1 MASWPRPLT
10 QKRQRIRHLRPTRTR
25 FEASDARRDFG
36 FRISN
41 FGFSLSVN
49 RNSGLSSIRNRKSA
63 ISISMSIYRRVL
75 AYYRPFWPQTIF
87 GLLLSLCGIGLNLLK
102 PWPLKFIVDQ
112 ILPSFAR
119 GSQTNT
125 FIGFQLFAGHLR
137 IPTSPI
143 LSVHG
148 LIAALCLALIAIQLV
163 WGAINWITSYL
174 FVKIGLQALLKLRTD
189 LYAYLQSL
197 SLKYHDAR
205 RSSDSSFRVAYD
217 SQSIQTIYNKG
228 FTNIFGSI
236 ITLVGTFVI
245 MVRLDWQLTLLSLAI
260 VPLIVGAIYFFAH
273 RIRRE
278 STFIQEQES
287 AMLAQ
292 AQEGLSSI
300 RMVHAFGREEFEI
313 LQFHQQAS
321 QSLEANL
328 RLTLTNV
335 NSALVISTLMVIGT
349 AAMYYVGT
357 LHVLAGTLTLGSLLV
372 FSAYL
377 LMLYQPLESLTYT
390 AWAMEGAT
398 AGARR
403 CFEVLDGQDDVVD
416 SPKAIAISS
425 ARGLIEFQN
434 VSFAYAQDRRVLHN
448 LHLTISPNQIVAL
461 VGGTGAGKS
470 TLLSLVPRFY
480 DPTSGSVMLD
490 GCDLREIT
498 KKSLRAQIAIVLQD
512 TLLFSTSVR
521 ENIAYGRPDATEEE
535 IVDAARRAQADEF
548 ILQMPNG
555 YQSAVGE
562 RGGHLSVG
570 QRQRLG
576 IARAFLKN
584 APVLLLDEPTS
595 ALDPATES
603 AIMETIK
610 ELMRGRTTLIA
621 THRLATVHNVDQIV
635 VLDRGRVVE
644 QGRGSEL
651 VARGGVYA
659 KLYTSGKFAT

>member
-1 MASWPRPLT
+1 
-10 QKRQRIRHLRPTRTR
+10 
-25 FEASDARRDFG
+25 
-36 FRISN
+36 
-41 FGFSLSVN
+41 
-49 RNSGLSSIRNRKSA
+49 
-63 ISISMSIYRRVL
+63 MSIYRRVL
-75 AYYRPFWPQTIF
+75 RYYRPFWGQTIF
-87 GLLLSLCGIGLNLLK
+87 GLLLSLCGIGLSLLK
-102 PWPLKFIVDQ
+102 PWPFKIIVDDF
-112 ILPSFAR
+112 LRANPANPPAR
-119 GSQTNT
+119 GDWRTW
-125 FIGFQLFAGHLR
+125 
-137 IPTSPI
+137 IP
-143 LSVHG
+143 L
-148 LIAALCLALIAIQLV
+148 LCLALVVIQLL
-163 WGAINWITSYL
+163 WGIINWITNYL

-228 FTNIFGSI
+228 FTNIFGST
-236 ITLVGTFVI
+236 ITLAGTFVI

-260 VPLIVGAIYFFAH
+260 VPLIVGAIYFFAR

-300 RMVHAFGREEFEI
+300 RMVHAFGREEFEV

-321 QSLEANL
+321 QSLQANL

-335 NSALVISTLMVIGT
+335 NSALVISTFMVMGT

-403 CFEVLDGQDDVVD
+403 CFEVLDRQDDVVD
-416 SPKAIAISS
+416 SPNAIAISE
-425 ARGLIEFQN
+425 AKGAIAFQK
-434 VSFAYAQDRRVLHN
+434 VTFGYAQDRHVLHDAD
-448 LHLTISPNQIVAL
+448 LAIEPNQIMAI

-480 DPTSGSVMLD
+480 DPTTGSVALD
-490 GCDLREIT
+490 GRDLRQIT
-498 KKSLRAQIAIVLQD
+498 KKSLRAQIGIVLQD
-512 TLLFSTSVR
+512 TLLFSTTVR

-535 IVDAARRAQADEF
+535 IVNAARRAQADEF
-548 ILQMPNG
+548 IRQLPNG
-555 YQSAVGE
+555 YASTVGE

-570 QRQRLG
+570 QRQRIG

-584 APVLLLDEPTS
+584 APILLLDEPTS
-595 ALDPATES
+595 ALDPATEA
-603 AIMETIK
+603 AIMDTIK

-621 THRLATVHNVDQIV
+621 THRLATIHNVDQIV
-635 VLDRGRVVE
+635 VLDRGRIVE
-644 QGRGSEL
+644 QGRGPEL

-659 KLYTSGKFAT
+659 NLYTSGKFPT